1 MREFVRR
8 WSVGL
13 LAALSLVGTGLVYAD
28 PTLLTAALIP
38 LAYVVYGTL
47 SRAPDAGDLT
57 ISRSITPSTPEPGS
71 EVEVSLTVHNGGEDV
86 LPDVRV
92 LDGVPDE
99 LAVSGGSARLG
110 TPLSPGETEQCSYA
124 VLARRGEYEFGEP
137 AVRLRSL
144 AAGRRVTRTVPAAGD
159 SVLTCTA
166 TAGDAPLQQTATNR
180 RGALTVDS
188 GGPGQEF
195 YATRQYKRGDPV
207 NRIDWHHVAKT
218 GEFVTVQYR
227 KEQAARTVLIVDA
240 RPLNRVTARPGSPT
254 GAGMAAYAGERLYDA
269 LTAAGV
275 KTSVTA
281 VGVDDG
287 PFDAL
292 VGPDGLPWV
301 DPGDEPGR
309 RGRAGV
315 LLQRL
320 QTETDGGVG
329 PLSLGFPAAAF
340 AEGGAAAWATF
351 GVATAGGADGS
362 RPGSDTPDAG
372 PTDGT
377 TVYPGTR
384 ADGGRAERWR
394 ETLFEDGELD
404 GEIRALLSRLPAD
417 AQVLLCSPLLDNW
430 PVALGS
436 ALTMREYPLVVVSPD
451 VVDAGTPGQ
460 RLAGV
465 ARRARLRA
473 LRRMGVETVDWRTDS
488 PIDYALRRSLPH
500 LLSQS

>member
-13 LAALSLVGTGLVYAD
+13 LATLTLLGTGLVYAD
-28 PTLLTAALIP
+28 PTLLMAALIP

-47 SRAPDAGDLT
+47 SRAPDAGSLS
-57 ISRSITPSTPEPGS
+57 ISRSITPSTPEPGGD
-71 EVEVSLTVHNGGEDV
+71 VEVTLTVRNEGEDI

-99 LAVSGGSARLG
+99 LALSAGSARLG
-110 TPLSPGETEQCSYA
+110 TPLSPGESEECSYT
-124 VLARRGEYEFGEP
+124 VVARRGEYEFGEP

-159 SVLTCTA
+159 SVVTCTT
-166 TAGDAPLQQTATNR
+166 TAGDAPLQQTTANR

-240 RPLNRVTARPGSPT
+240 RPLNRVAAGPGSPT

-275 KTSVTA
+275 RTSVTA

-287 PFDAL
+287 AFDAL

-301 DPGDEPGR
+301 DPGNDRGR
-309 RGRAGV
+309 RGQASV
-315 LLQRL
+315 LLHRL
-320 QTETDGGVG
+320 QTEGDGDVG
-329 PLSLGFPAAAF
+329 PLSLAFPAEVF
-340 AEGGAAAWATF
+340 ESGGAAAWA
-351 GVATAGGADGS
+351 GPGPGSAGGS
-362 RPGSDTPDAG
+362 QPGS
-372 PTDGT
+372 GT
-377 TVYPGTR
+377 VGAAPADQAVYPGAR
-384 ADGGRAERWR
+384 ADGGGTEGWR
-394 ETLFEDGELD
+394 GGLFEDGELD

-417 AQVLLCSPLLDNW
+417 TQVVLCSPLLDNW

-436 ALTMREYPLVVVSPD
+436 ALTMREYPLVVVSPN
-451 VVDAGTPGQ
+451 VVDAPTPGQ

-473 LRRMGVETVDWRTDS
+473 LRRMGVETVDWRTDA

-500 LLSQS
+500 LLSQP